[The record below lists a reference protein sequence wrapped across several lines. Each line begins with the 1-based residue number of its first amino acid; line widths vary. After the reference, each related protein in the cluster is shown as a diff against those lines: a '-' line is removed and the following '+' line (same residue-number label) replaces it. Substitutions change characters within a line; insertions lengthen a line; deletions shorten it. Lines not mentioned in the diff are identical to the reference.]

1 MSPTPA
7 PGSPAPPRVV
17 VLDDEP
23 VARDLLRRFLA
34 KYGYQA
40 VETAS
45 AGEAIAALHGG
56 PVAAVILD
64 VRLPEAMTGL
74 DVLRLLRR
82 EAPLATVPVIILTG
96 AVLSEEEEREV
107 TRQRGFLFAKP
118 ESLDV
123 LVRFLDQLLSR
134 DQPQ

>member
-1 MSPTPA
+1 MGAMPPPA
-7 PGSPAPPRVV
+7 GPSVV

-23 VARDLLRRFLA
+23 VARDLLRRFLT

-40 VETAS
+40 VETAT
-45 AGEAIAALHGG
+45 AEEAIAALRRG
-56 PVAAVILD
+56 PVDAVILD
-64 VRLPEAMTGL
+64 VRLPEALTGL
-74 DVLRLLRR
+74 DVLRMLRR

-96 AVLSEEEEREV
+96 SVLSDEEELEV

-123 LVRFLDQLLSR
+123 LIKFLDQLLGR

>member
-1 MSPTPA
+1 MGDTPPSARPT
-7 PGSPAPPRVV
+7 VV

-23 VARDLLRRFLA
+23 VARDLLHRFLT
-34 KYGYQA
+34 KYGYRA
-40 VETAS
+40 VETAT
-45 AGEAIAALHGG
+45 AEEAIAALRRR
-56 PVAAVILD
+56 PVDAVILD
-64 VRLPEAMTGL
+64 VRLQEALTGL
-74 DVLRLLRR
+74 DVLRMLRR

-96 AVLSEEEEREV
+96 SVLSDEEELEV

-123 LVRFLDQLLSR
+123 LIKFLDQLLGR

>member
-1 MSPTPA
+1 MGAMPPPA
-7 PGSPAPPRVV
+7 GPSVV

-23 VARDLLRRFLA
+23 FARDLLRRFLT

-40 VETAS
+40 VETAT
-45 AGEAIAALHGG
+45 AEEAIAALRRG
-56 PVAAVILD
+56 PVDAVILD
-64 VRLPEAMTGL
+64 VRLPEDLTGL
-74 DVLRLLRR
+74 DVLRMLRR

-96 AVLSEEEEREV
+96 SVLSDEEELEV

-123 LVRFLDQLLSR
+123 LIKFLDQLLGR